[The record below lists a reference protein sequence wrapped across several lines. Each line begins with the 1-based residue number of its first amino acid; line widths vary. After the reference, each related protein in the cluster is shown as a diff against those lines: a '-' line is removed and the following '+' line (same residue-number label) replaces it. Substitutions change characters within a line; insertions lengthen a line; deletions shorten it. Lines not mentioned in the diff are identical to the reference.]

1 MIYTSVEN
9 SEFTTN
15 PDNLKAAQD
24 LIGELNNR
32 GVDTS
37 IIDCTA
43 LIHSKNK
50 TNLDYAAKKLQDIL
64 AKNKEYVPA
73 LVNLALCKFLQ
84 KKSTDARN
92 FLKIGLKNEY

>member
-1 MIYTSVEN
+1 MALKELNVARFDSFFGEAAISNMIDIYLNPLNDMIYTSVEN

-15 PDNLKAAQD
+15 SDNLKAAQD

-50 TNLDYAAKKLQDIL
+50 THLDYAAKKL
-64 AKNKEYVPA
+64 
-73 LVNLALCKFLQ
+73 
-84 KKSTDARN
+84 
-92 FLKIGLKNEY
+92 

>member
-1 MIYTSVEN
+1 MKELNVARFDSFFGEAAVSNMIDIYLNPLNDMIYTSVEN

-50 TNLDYAAKKLQDIL
+50 TNLDFAAKKL
-64 AKNKEYVPA
+64 
-73 LVNLALCKFLQ
+73 
-84 KKSTDARN
+84 
-92 FLKIGLKNEY
+92 